1 MSIEKAVKINGFKY
15 RSWKRADGY
24 WTDPFVEFDFY
35 SRTFLP
41 QGTEVMEETE
51 QSDMIEAI
59 KRNKDVK
66 FKDQDLAEI
75 SRELLKDNQLE
86 DRNDK

>member
-15 RSWKRADGY
+15 RSWKKGDGY